1 MPRFLLLLF
10 VLGAAIVDAQAPPAV
25 SAPGDGLVVGAG
37 NFFSPIVSNLEQ
49 GIAFYR
55 DGLGLE
61 VTGQPSNADD
71 NAPLRDMFGLPNAKL
86 RWTIARPTGARNGVE
101 IIEISQAGGR
111 PLNRRIQDPG
121 AVTLSRWV
129 DELDP
134 VLTRL
139 KALGATVIT
148 RGGTPVTSGDG
159 TPLQGTTQQ
168 VVVREPDGHFVYLS
182 TRGPRTTAADD
193 ARLRLD
199 GRVRLTVSDYDRAVA
214 LYRDALG
221 LRLSTA
227 GYGGGPGPS
236 MMSLFGVDDRGKL
249 RFMTLD
255 VPGSPVV
262 LELMEFTGIDRRTVN
277 GSIQDPGSTRMQL
290 QVRDL
295 NAAIGAVV
303 RAGGSVISTGGKP
316 VELPAGRGAAIKV
329 AMVRAPDNL
338 FLVLIESRPQ
348 P

>member
-1 MPRFLLLLF
+1 MSRLLLLLF
-10 VLGAAIVDAQAPPAV
+10 VLGASMVHAQTPPV
-25 SAPGDGLVVGAG
+25 SASGTGLVVGAG

-61 VTGQPSNADD
+61 VAGQASNADE
-71 NAPLRDMFGLPNAKL
+71 NAALRDMFGLPGAKL
-86 RWTIARPTGARNGVE
+86 RWSIARPAGARNGIE
-101 IIEISQAGGR
+101 IIEITQAGGR
-111 PLNRRIQDPG
+111 ALNRRLQDPG

-129 DELDP
+129 DDLDP

-139 KALGATVIT
+139 KALGATVVT
-148 RGGTPVTSGDG
+148 RGGAPVTTGDSI
-159 TPLQGTTQQ
+159 QGTIQQ
-168 VVVREPDGHFVYLS
+168 VVVREPDGHFVHLS

-199 GRVRLTVSDYDRAVA
+199 GRVRLTVSDYDRAIA
-214 LYRDALG
+214 LYQDALG

-227 GYGGGPGPS
+227 GYGGGP
-236 MMSLFGVDDRGKL
+236 MMSLYGIDDARSKL
-249 RFMTLD
+249 RFITLD

-262 LELMEFTGIDRRTVN
+262 LELMEVTGIDRRTVN

-295 NAAIGAVV
+295 EAAIQAVV

-316 VELPAGRGAAIKV
+316 VELPAGRGAAIRA
-329 AMVRAPDNL
+329 AMVRDPDNF
-338 FLVLIESRPQ
+338 FLVLIEARPQ